1 MNEKDVKQ
9 FLEVSAVLEE
19 LKKEYNQKKEN
30 YQKIYDDFYF
40 TVSDWFDNFYETD
53 ERIKELHFIDYSN
66 RNPSISI
73 KADKGIINFN
83 ITEEFYGD
91 YTQYFDCDVPI
102 DKIPLLLNGDVSLWD
117 FNPNTEEI
125 SF

>member
-1 MNEKDVKQ
+1 MNEKDIKQ
-9 FLEVSAVLEE
+9 ILEVSAVLTE
-19 LKKEYNQKKEN
+19 QKKEN

-40 TVSDWFDNFYETD
+40 TVSDWFDKFYETD
-53 ERIKELHFIDYSN
+53 EQIKELHFIDYSN
-66 RNPSISI
+66 RYPSISI

-102 DKIPLLLNGDVSLWD
+102 DKIPLLLNGEVSLWD

>member
-1 MNEKDVKQ
+1 MNGKDIKQ
-9 FLEVSAVLEE
+9 ILEVSAVLTE
-19 LKKEYNQKKEN
+19 QKKEN

-40 TVSDWFDNFYETD
+40 TVSDWFDKFYETD
-53 ERIKELHFIDYSN
+53 EQIKELHFIDYSN
-66 RNPSISI
+66 RYPSISI

-102 DKIPLLLNGDVSLWD
+102 DKIPLLLNGEVSLWD